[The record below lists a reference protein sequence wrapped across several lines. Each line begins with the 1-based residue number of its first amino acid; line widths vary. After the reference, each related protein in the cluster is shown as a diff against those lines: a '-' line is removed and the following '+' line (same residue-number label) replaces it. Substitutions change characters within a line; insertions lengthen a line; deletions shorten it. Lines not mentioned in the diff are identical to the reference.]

1 VGDLGIYDG
10 SLVFLKKTI
19 MEVVNNINQK
29 AENLIQQGYE
39 TDAGK
44 YIRRG
49 WEIFQDNMGIFI
61 AYTVIMILI
70 SVFAAIIPFG
80 SLLVSGPLTAG
91 FYIVANKI
99 SKGEPYEFGTFF
111 KGFDFFVPLLLYSLI
126 AGIFTALGFI
136 ALIVP
141 GIYLAVAYTFA
152 PLFIVFGKMEFWDG
166 MELSRKLITRN
177 WWNIFGF
184 ILLLFLIN
192 LAGTLAFFVGLL
204 FTIPLTYCAIYAAF
218 EDIVGTE

>member
-1 VGDLGIYDG
+1 
-10 SLVFLKKTI
+10 
-19 MEVVNNINQK
+19 MEVINNIKQK
-29 AENLIQQGYE
+29 TEQLIQQGYE
-39 TDAGK
+39 TDAGS

-49 WEIFQDNMGIFI
+49 WEIFQDNMGMFI
-61 AYTVIMILI
+61 AYTVLMILI
-70 SVFAAIIPFG
+70 SGFAAIIPFG

-99 SKGEPYEFGTFF
+99 SKGEAYEFGTFF
-111 KGFDFFVPLLLYSLI
+111 KGFDYFVPLLLYSLI
-126 AGIFTALGFI
+126 AGIFVALGLV

-141 GIYLAVAYTFA
+141 GIFLAVAYTFA

-166 MELSRKLITRN
+166 MEFSRKLVTRN

-192 LAGTLAFFVGLL
+192 LAGALAFLVGLL
-204 FTIPLTYCAIYAAF
+204 FTIPLTSCAIYAAF
-218 EDIVGTE
+218 EDIIGTE

>member
-1 VGDLGIYDG
+1 MGLYEG
-10 SLVFLKKTI
+10 SLVFLKKTTWKLSI
-19 MEVVNNINQK
+19 ISN
-29 AENLIQQGYE
+29 
-39 TDAGK
+39 
-44 YIRRG
+44 
-49 WEIFQDNMGIFI
+49 
-61 AYTVIMILI
+61 LI
-70 SVFAAIIPFG
+70 SVFAAFIPFG

-126 AGIFTALGFI
+126 AGIFIALGLV

-141 GIYLAVAYTFA
+141 GIYLAVAYTFV

-166 MELSRKLITRN
+166 MELSRKFVTKN

-184 ILLLFLIN
+184 VLLLFLIN